1 MTSVENGG
9 GLDKDTEEFLLQE
22 SKKVLQDVTGE
33 EFILFMKILSGGVS
47 MQIWRRLTTG
57 EIEL

>member
-1 MTSVENGG
+1 MTAADSSGS

-33 EFILFMKILSGGVS
+33 EFILFMKILSGK
-47 MQIWRRLTTG
+47 MHL
-57 EIEL
+57 